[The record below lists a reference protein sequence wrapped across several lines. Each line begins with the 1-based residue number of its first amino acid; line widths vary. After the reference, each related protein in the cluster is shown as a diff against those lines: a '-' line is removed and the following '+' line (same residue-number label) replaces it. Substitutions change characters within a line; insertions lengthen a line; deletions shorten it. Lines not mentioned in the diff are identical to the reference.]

1 MQTYNN
7 ICIIMAK
14 STIMDTKPATI
25 ATKSE
30 MPRLLIVP
38 TCPINM
44 ISKEYLA
51 NNTMGLFAFAIK

>member
-1 MQTYNN
+1 
-7 ICIIMAK
+7 
-14 STIMDTKPATI
+14 
-25 ATKSE
+25 
-30 MPRLLIVP
+30 LLIVP